1 MYDSQ
6 GTRPGGASKGKQLTG
21 FKRVLVKLNK
31 KLVIKE
37 CTMAPE
43 GASKGKQQTSFKGVL
58 VKVNRKPVL
67 KECTIL
73 RGPGGAS
80 KDKQ

>member
-1 MYDSQ
+1 
-6 GTRPGGASKGKQLTG
+6 
-21 FKRVLVKLNK
+21 
-31 KLVIKE
+31 
-37 CTMAPE
+37 MAPE

-58 VKVNRKPVL
+58 VKVNRKPVI